1 MPWNDNAGN
10 GGGPWGER
18 GGKEPPKSP
27 WGPPPGGGG
36 GPRRPQGPN
45 GQGPDLDDLM
55 RQMQERFKGA
65 VGSGGGGGSGQGEG
79 LNRNTIMGIAG
90 LVLAGWLA
98 TGVFQVDAGEQ
109 GVVTQFG
116 RFARIADPGLH
127 FHLPSPIEAVEIVQ
141 TSRERTLEIGG
152 VQQGAD
158 GAAAEGLMLTGDENI
173 VDIGFQVNWTVS
185 DARAFLFNVA
195 DPESAVRS
203 VAESAMREAV
213 GSSQL
218 QAVLTTGRSQI
229 ETQTRELLQKTL
241 DSYGAGVRVTR
252 VNLRRADPP
261 ARVQEAFRAVAG
273 AGQEAERLV
282 NQATAYRNQVV
293 PVAQGEAA
301 RFNQLYAE
309 YQRAPDVMRQRL
321 YIEAMERVY
330 SRSNKV
336 ILDTGSANGGS
347 QPMIVLPPELLRG
360 AVAPPATAQDR
371 NAQSAQP
378 EIRP

>member
-10 GGGPWGER
+10 GGGPWGDR

-27 WGPPPGGGG
+27 WGPPPGGGGG

-65 VGSGGGGGSGQGEG
+65 MGPGGGGGPGQGGG
-79 LNRNTIMGIAG
+79 LNRNTILGIGG
-90 LVLAGWLA
+90 LVIAGWLA

-116 RFARIADPGLH
+116 RFTRIADPGLH

-185 DARAFLFNVA
+185 DARAFLFNVS

-213 GSSQL
+213 GRSQL

-241 DSYGAGVRVTR
+241 DQYGAGVRITR
-252 VNLRRADPP
+252 VNLRRSDPP

-273 AGQEAERLV
+273 ASQEAERLV

-360 AVAPPATAQDR
+360 AVTPPAAAQDR
-371 NAQSAQP
+371 NQPAQP

>member
-10 GGGPWGER
+10 GGGPWGDR

-27 WGPPPGGGG
+27 WGPPPGGGGG

-65 VGSGGGGGSGQGEG
+65 MGPGGGAPGQGGG
-79 LNRNTIMGIAG
+79 LNRNTMLGIGG
-90 LVLAGWLA
+90 LVIAGWLA

-116 RFARIADPGLH
+116 RFTRIADPGLH

-185 DARAFLFNVA
+185 DARAFLFNVS

-213 GSSQL
+213 GRSQL

-229 ETQTRELLQKTL
+229 ESQTRELLQKTL
-241 DSYGAGVRVTR
+241 DQYGAGVRITR
-252 VNLRRADPP
+252 VNLRRSDPP

-273 AGQEAERLV
+273 ASQEAERLV

-360 AVAPPATAQDR
+360 AVTPPAAAQDR
-371 NAQSAQP
+371 NQPAQP